1 MITKKGFLKLLIHP
15 QKFLID
21 YKLKKSKKNVFSYK
35 SESLKELDSSISLL
49 AKEIRV
55 YSFQEISNSVDYI
68 GVDALQLPNFL
79 SFYKDYVTD
88 KSCFLEV
95 QGKKYSINN
104 LDTSL
109 ILTLFVKSKNI
120 YLHIID
126 GNEIA
131 SIEILIADMKDDFL
145 LFRASDIPYKKQKYI
160 NKKPFGNIKLQEL
173 NNQYM
178 DSRYNFTK
186 PIDVV
191 FTWVNSQDKEW
202 QKLFSQ
208 FKNLD
213 EVDKDRFVSIDE
225 LKYSLRSIEQYAP
238 WVNKIYILTNCAKPN
253 WLDNHPL
260 IEWVDHKDVFK
271 KEELPTFNSHSLGLS
286 LVNIPNLSEHF
297 IYLNDDFFLFNRVKK
312 EDFFTAND
320 LSISYLEPY
329 GIIYHD
335 RMNYDKEYYALAA
348 MNGKKLFEKKY
359 KISPTQ
365 LHRHVPYCF
374 KRSTLLEMEK
384 VFKKE
389 IEHTRKNHFRDAS
402 DVSVSFLYNHYAL
415 YHKEAV
421 YQATNNILVNF
432 RNYKTQEKNI
442 LKRRPKFVC
451 INDGAGSS
459 KVKEYK
465 EWTAKFLE
473 QAFPKMAV
481 WEK

>member
-1 MITKKGFLKLLIHP
+1 MITKKGLVKLLIHP
-15 QKFLID
+15 KKFLKD
-21 YKLKKSKKNVFSYK
+21 YRVKKSKKNIFSYK
-35 SESLKELDSSISLL
+35 SKSLKELNITIKLL

-55 YSFQEISNSVDYI
+55 YSFEEVSNTTDYI
-68 GVDALQLPNFL
+68 GIDALQLPIFL
-79 SFYKDYVTD
+79 SFCKDKITKKNYY
-88 KSCFLEV
+88 LEV
-95 QGKKYSINN
+95 DGNKYSIES

-109 ILTLFVKSKNI
+109 ILTLLAKVKSI
-120 YLHIID
+120 YLHIINA
-126 GNEIA
+126 NEIA
-131 SIEILIADMKDDFL
+131 TKEILIGDIKDDFL
-145 LFRASDIPYKKQKYI
+145 LFRASNIPYKKQRYI
-160 NKKPFGNIKLQEL
+160 NKKPFGKIELKEL

-178 DSRYNFTK
+178 DSNFNFTK
-186 PIDVV
+186 PIDIVY
-191 FTWVNSQDKEW
+191 TWVNSQDKEW
-202 QKLFSQ
+202 QKLFSE

-213 EVDKDRFVSIDE
+213 EIDKDRFVSIDE

-253 WLDNHPL
+253 WLKSHPL

-312 EDFFTAND
+312 EDFFTPND

-335 RMNYDKEYYALAA
+335 RINYDKEFYALAA
-348 MNGKKLFEKKY
+348 INGKKLFEKKY
-359 KISPTQ
+359 NISPTQ
-365 LHRHVPYCF
+365 LHRHVPYSF
-374 KRSTLLEMEK
+374 KRSTLIKMEK
-384 VFKKE
+384 VFKKD
-389 IEHTRKNHFRDAS
+389 IERTRKNHFRDAS

-421 YQATNNILVNF
+421 YRETNSILVNF
-432 RNYKTQEKNI
+432 RNYKSHEKNI

-459 KVKEYK
+459 EVKEYK

-473 QAFPKMAV
+473 QCFPKKAV

>member
-1 MITKKGFLKLLIHP
+1 MITKKDFFKLLIHP

-21 YKLKKSKKNVFSYK
+21 YKLKKSKKSIFSYQSK
-35 SESLKELDSSISLL
+35 SLKELNKTVMLL

-55 YSFQEISNSVDYI
+55 YHFQEISNSPDYI
-68 GVDALQLPNFL
+68 GVDALQLPLFL
-79 SFYKDYVTD
+79 SFYREYVTD
-88 KSCFLEV
+88 KSFFMEV
-95 QGKKYSINN
+95 KGKKYSIR
-104 LDTSL
+104 DIDSSL
-109 ILTLFVKSKNI
+109 MLTHLKKVKSI

-131 SIEILIADMKDDFL
+131 SVEVLIADIKDDFL
-145 LFRASDIPYKKQKYI
+145 LFRASNIPYKKQRYI
-160 NKKPFGNIKLQEL
+160 DKKPFGEIKLQEL

-191 FTWVNSQDKEW
+191 YTWVNSQDKEW
-202 QKLFSQ
+202 QKLFSR

-213 EVDKDRFVSIDE
+213 EVDNDRFVSIDE

-238 WVNKIYILTNCAKPN
+238 WVNKIYILTNCSKPN
-253 WLDNHPL
+253 WLDTHPR

-271 KEELPTFNSHSLGLS
+271 KEELPTFNSHALGLS

-320 LSISYLEPY
+320 LSVSYLEPY
-329 GIIYHD
+329 GIVYHD
-335 RMNYDKEYYALAA
+335 RINYDKEFYALAA

-365 LHRHVPYCF
+365 LHRHVPYSF

-389 IEHTRKNHFRDAS
+389 IAQTRKNHFRDAS

-421 YQATNNILVNF
+421 YQATNSILVNH

-451 INDGAGSS
+451 INDGGGSS
-459 KVKEYK
+459 NVKEYK
-465 EWTAKFLE
+465 EWTVKFLE

>member
-1 MITKKGFLKLLIHP
+1 MMTKKGLLKLLRYP
-15 QKFLID
+15 QKIFID
-21 YKLKKSKKNVFSYK
+21 YKLKKSKKNLFFYQSK
-35 SESLKELDSSISLL
+35 SLKELKDTLYLL

-55 YSFQEISNSVDYI
+55 YHFEEVSNSVDYI
-68 GVDALQLPNFL
+68 GIDSLQLPLFL
-79 SFYKDYVTD
+79 SFYKNYITD
-88 KSCFLEV
+88 KSFSLEL
-95 QGKKYSINN
+95 QGKKYSVNN
-104 LDTSL
+104 LDTLL
-109 ILTLFVKSKNI
+109 ILTLLAKSKNI

-131 SIEILIADMKDDFL
+131 SIEILIADIKDDFL
-145 LFRASDIPYKKQKYI
+145 LFRASNIPYKRQRYI
-160 NKKPFGNIKLQEL
+160 NKQPFGDIKLKEL
-173 NNQYM
+173 NNQYF
-178 DSRYNFTK
+178 DSIYNFTK

-191 FTWVNSQDKEW
+191 YTWVNSQDKDW

-213 EVDKDRFVSIDE
+213 EVDKDRFDSIDE

-260 IEWVDHKDVFK
+260 IEWIDHKDVFK
-271 KEELPTFNSHSLGLS
+271 QEELPTFNSHSLGLS
-286 LVNIPNLSEHF
+286 LVNIPNLLEHF

-312 EDFFTAND
+312 EDFFTSND

-329 GIIYHD
+329 GIVYHD
-335 RMNYDKEYYALAA
+335 RINYDKEFYALAS
-348 MNGKKLFEKKY
+348 MNGKKLFEEKY

-365 LHRHVPYCF
+365 LHRHVPYSF
-374 KRSTLLEMEK
+374 KRSVLLEMEK

-415 YHKEAV
+415 YKKEAV
-421 YQATNNILVNF
+421 YQATNSILVNF
-432 RNYKTQEKNI
+432 RNYKMQEKNI

-459 KVKEYK
+459 EVKEYK

-473 QAFPKMAV
+473 KSFPKMAV